1 MTHGLIRLIEDDA
14 PLLAA
19 QRQGLQMAGFEVEGF
34 ADPFEGLAGLTE
46 DWPGVILSDVRMPG
60 MDGITLARRLREI
73 DPDLPVILITGHG
86 DVEMAVGALR
96 DGVYDFLTKP
106 VSRATLEATL
116 HRALAARRL
125 VLENR
130 ELRAAR
136 DESGQAPDLIGES
149 AAMRHLRDAAR
160 HVAASGVNALF
171 LGEAGVGKERLAR
184 HIHALSTRRT
194 RPFVSVN
201 CAAISPERFDAEFL
215 GRVGGSGP
223 HMRSFGRIE
232 SASRGLLYLNG
243 IEALGPEMQARIL
256 EVIETGQ
263 LWPVGATSARAVDL
277 WVIAGTRIDLGAEV
291 AAGRFRDDLYYRLS
305 GLSLTLPPLRARR
318 EDIGPLFRHFA
329 TSAAARRGKTVPPL
343 TEVDQA
349 HLDVHDWPGNLRE
362 LEQFAETF
370 CLGLENGPAPETGGD
385 MSLSEMVTRYE
396 AALLRNALRAERG
409 NATAAMARLQLP
421 RKTFYDKLAKHG
433 IRSSDFR

>member
-1 MTHGLIRLIEDDA
+1 MSHGSIRLIEDDTA
-14 PLLAA
+14 LLAA
-19 QRQGLQMAGFEVEGF
+19 QTQGLRMAGFDVEAF
-34 ADPFEGLAGLTE
+34 DDPLAGIEGITA
-46 DWPGVILSDVRMPG
+46 DWPGVILSDVRMPN
-60 MDGITLARRLREI
+60 MDGITLARRMRGI
-73 DPDLPVILITGHG
+73 DPELPVILITGHG

-136 DESGQAPDLIGES
+136 DESGLAPGLIGDS
-149 AAMRHLRDAAR
+149 PAMRHLRETAQ
-160 HVAASGVNALF
+160 HIAASGMNALF

-184 HIHALSTRRT
+184 HIHAASARRT
-194 RPFVSVN
+194 RPFVAVN
-201 CAAISPERFDAEFL
+201 CAALSPERFDAEFF
-215 GRVGGSGP
+215 GSVGGSGS
-223 HMRSFGRIE
+223 HIRATGRIE
-232 SASRGLLYLNG
+232 SASRGLLYLGG
-243 IEALGPEMQARIL
+243 IEALSPEMQARVL

-263 LWPVGATSARAVDL
+263 LWPVGATSPRPVDL

-291 AAGRFRDDLYYRLS
+291 AAGRFRDDLYYRLG

-318 EDIGPLFRHFA
+318 EDIGPLFRHFVA
-329 TSAAARRGKTVPPL
+329 RAAARRGGVVPPL

-349 HLDVHDWPGNLRE
+349 HLDAHDWPGNLRE

-370 CLGLENGPAPETGGD
+370 SLGLDGRPDARTAPQA
-385 MSLSEMVTRYE
+385 SLSDMVTRYE
-396 AALLRNALRAERG
+396 AALLRNALRAESG